1 VNNSRN
7 PEQFVIELD
16 AGQSVTALHYA
27 VAQPASGAALI
38 VAHGAGAGQQSP
50 FIVDFAR
57 AMSARGFDI
66 VTFNFAYMEQRRRLP
81 DRAPALE
88 ACYAAVIRETHRRL
102 SPSTSAIFIGG
113 KSMGGRIATQIAAA
127 DQDLPIAGIVL
138 LGYPLHP
145 PGQPHKRRD
154 AHLPSVHRPMLV
166 IQGRRDA
173 FGTPEELA
181 PAFGTL
187 TPPAHVHVIEG
198 ADHSFKVSGTNAQRR
213 AAIDEDVRETAADWM
228 QAIRKASESSR
239 TPRD

>member
-1 VNNSRN
+1 MNNSRN
-7 PEQFVIELD
+7 PEQFAIELD

-57 AMSARGFDI
+57 GMSARGFDI

-145 PGQPHKRRD
+145 PGQPQKRRD
-154 AHLPSVHRPMLV
+154 THLADVKIPMLFV
-166 IQGRRDA
+166 QGAKDT
-173 FGTPEELA
+173 FGNEAEMAALVPSLPKA
-181 PAFGTL
+181 KL
-187 TPPAHVHVIEG
+187 HVVPG
-198 ADHSFKVSGTNAQRR
+198 GDHSFKVSGG
-213 AAIDEDVRETAADWM
+213 AAAVAAAFEDVILTVDAW
-228 QAIRKASESSR
+228 IHSVISVS
-239 TPRD
+239 